1 MTWTIPNTFIAGT
14 KAKSG
19 EVNENF
25 TSLKQFVDTLETNQ
39 ATNTTDI
46 LQLEENKANLNGSN
60 EQRFQVADATNSY
73 DAINKQTLLNLVSNT
88 QEVIKGFVLSKFNN
102 KTVSATAGSCYDS
115 TFVYMIKSDTSLSKQ
130 QGNLGN
136 NAKYYVYVCA
146 DKDNGSC
153 ELVISLSNT
162 TPELP
167 AGFEYFRQL
176 GYFTTGGS
184 GNISR
189 VVSNELANF
198 TNVLTSPDYS
208 RTSSRNAGT
217 TYTVTEP
224 GWVSC
229 SLQIQPGGSVTR
241 GIYFNI
247 NNKTFMNCY
256 PWKYNDS
263 NSVFMPVSI
272 GDTYVLGGDLGNI
285 ANLFYYFIPC
295 RNIGA

>member
-19 EVNENF
+19 EVNQNF

-46 LQLEENKANLNGSN
+46 LQLEENKADLNGSN

-88 QEVIKGFVLSKFNN
+88 QEVIKGFVLSKFDN

-130 QGNLGN
+130 QENLGN

-146 DKDNGSC
+146 DKDTGNC

-167 AGFEYFRQL
+167 GGFEYYRQL
-176 GYFTTGGS
+176 GYFTTNDEGKISQVLNNDDTASGEIAQNGYITLNGLVTIQWGRLNTELGYGGTQTITFPKPFTS
-184 GNISR
+184 ACFTGQICCNIRQINGDKGSS
-189 VVSNELANF
+189 VGLVSLG
-198 TNVLTSPDYS
+198 LTSMS
-208 RTSSRNAGT
+208 CFIGIESRNRHNPLTLYWIA
-217 TYTVTEP
+217 
-224 GWVSC
+224 
-229 SLQIQPGGSVTR
+229 I
-241 GIYFNI
+241 GI
-247 NNKTFMNCY
+247 
-256 PWKYNDS
+256 
-263 NSVFMPVSI
+263 
-272 GDTYVLGGDLGNI
+272 
-285 ANLFYYFIPC
+285 
-295 RNIGA
+295 